1 MSSLANFSFEYGS
14 SDQITPL
21 VKRLIAK
28 NPGPFTF
35 TGTGTFIVGTKELAI
50 IDPGPIDDD
59 HLKAIIKTSGKNKI
73 SHIIVT
79 HTHNDHSP
87 LSKPLQE
94 ITGAPIYSYFN
105 EAMDTKTNN
114 QFEEGYDNSF
124 KPDVIV
130 KDGDLIKGFDWTL
143 EAIHTPGHTS
153 NHMCYS
159 LLEEK
164 ILFSGDHVMG
174 WSTTVIVPPDG
185 DMDEYLKSLEKLLDR
200 NDNIYLPTHGTQIDN
215 PHDLVNKY
223 IEHRI
228 NREEQI
234 IKAIK
239 SGNFKIND
247 MVKIIYSDVD
257 PGLHPAASMSTLA
270 HLNRMVKNKIIKVD
284 GKGLKADYRIV

>member
-1 MSSLANFSFEYGS
+1 MNSFENFSFEYGVS
-14 SDQITPL
+14 EQITPL
-21 VKRLIAK
+21 VKRVIAK
-28 NPGPFTF
+28 NPGPFTY
-35 TGTGTFIVGTKELAI
+35 TGTGTFIVGTKELAV
-50 IDPGPIDDD
+50 IDPGPIDNN
-59 HLKAIIKTSGKNKI
+59 HLNAIIKACGKSKI
-73 SHIIVT
+73 SHIIIT

-87 LSKPLQE
+87 LSKPLQKK
-94 ITGAPIYSYFN
+94 TGAPIYSFLN
-105 EAMDTKTNN
+105 KKMDTKTDN

-124 KPDVIV
+124 KPDVII
-130 KDGDLIKGFDWTL
+130 KDGDLIKGYDWTL

-159 LLEEK
+159 LAEES

-200 NDNIYLPTHGTQIDN
+200 QHQMYLPTQGTQIDD

-223 IEHRI
+223 IEHRN
-228 NREEQI
+228 NREDQI
-234 IKAIK
+234 IKVIK
-239 SGNFKIND
+239 SGSSMISE

-270 HLNRMVKNKIIKVD
+270 HLNRMVKNKIIKVE
-284 GKGLKADYRIV
+284 GTGLKGNYSIF

>member
-1 MSSLANFSFEYGS
+1 MNSLANFSFEYGS

-21 VKRLIAK
+21 VKRVIAK
-28 NPGPFTF
+28 NPGPFTY

-59 HLKAIIKTSGKNKI
+59 HLKAIIKTTGKNKI

-114 QFEEGYDNSF
+114 QFEEGYDISF

-130 KDGDLIKGFDWTL
+130 KDGDLINGFDWTL

-200 NDNIYLPTHGTQIDN
+200 NDNIYLPTHGKQIDN

-239 SGNFKIND
+239 SGNFKINE

-270 HLNRMVKNKIIKVD
+270 HLNRMIKNKIIKVN
-284 GKGLKADYRIV
+284 GKGLKADYNII

>member
-1 MSSLANFSFEYGS
+1 MNSFENFSFEYGVS
-14 SDQITPL
+14 EQITPL
-21 VKRLIAK
+21 VKRVIAK
-28 NPGPFTF
+28 NPGPFTY
-35 TGTGTFIVGTKELAI
+35 TGTGTFIVGTKELAV
-50 IDPGPIDDD
+50 IDPGPIDNN
-59 HLKAIIKTSGKNKI
+59 HLNAIIKACGKSKI
-73 SHIIVT
+73 SHIIIT

-87 LSKPLQE
+87 LSKPLQKK
-94 ITGAPIYSYFN
+94 TGAPIYSFLN
-105 EAMDTKTNN
+105 KNMDTKTDN

-124 KPDVIV
+124 KPDVII
-130 KDGDLIKGFDWTL
+130 KDGDLIKGYDWTL

-159 LLEEK
+159 LAEES

-200 NDNIYLPTHGTQIDN
+200 NHQIYLPTHGSQIDD

-223 IEHRI
+223 IEHRN
-228 NREEQI
+228 NREDQI
-234 IKAIK
+234 IKVIK
-239 SGNFKIND
+239 SGSSMISE

-270 HLNRMVKNKIIKVD
+270 HLNRMVKNKIIKVE
-284 GKGLKADYRIV
+284 GTGLKGNYSIF